1 VSYAICFDFPET
13 SGDPLFAKRLSDAL
27 GWTMNLSAATRFA
40 TVDEAQRTLE
50 NGYSAN
56 VAEYGRVVEVSA

>member
-27 GWTMNLSAATRFA
+27 GWTLNLSAATRFA

-50 NGYSAN
+50 NGYGPA
-56 VAEYGRVVEVSA
+56 AEYGRVVEVSA